1 MLVNIIKE
9 KSKLQTE
16 IISDHNF
23 KDVFE
28 TSDNTRSDRFAN
40 PIKQSSRSN

>member
-16 IISDHNF
+16 VISDDNF
-23 KDVFE
+23 KDAFE
-28 TSDNTRSDRFAN
+28 TSNNTRSDRF
-40 PIKQSSRSN
+40 SNLI